1 MRTFLL
7 LIQSLLKNLRALT
20 SSRFSVLATIKEEI
34 LLQKLS
40 KHHPYTVDHMRRVE
54 EYTTLI
60 GKAMGLSEHTL
71 EIARRAG
78 KMHDIGKLDV
88 PQDLLNFR
96 DDLTGAQ
103 MDKIK
108 GHPLS
113 SYIRLFGVRYP
124 KSLKEVPFI
133 ASAHHEHLDGSGY
146 NGLKGLEIPL
156 EARIVTVADVLDA
169 MVSKRSYS
177 EEIPLTDTI
186 AHLKE
191 HSGIFFDAEVVN
203 ALTRI
208 APQDFLKVMES
219 EPGRPRAIKIRDRI
233 EVTNLFGKHGS

>member
-1 MRTFLL
+1 MRTILF
-7 LIQSLLKNLRALT
+7 LIQSVLKNWRTLK
-20 SSRFSVLATIKEEI
+20 SSRFNVLTTIREEL
-34 LLQKLS
+34 LLQELS

-54 EYTTLI
+54 QYSTLI
-60 GKAMGLSEHTL
+60 GKAMGLAGHSLAIVRH
-71 EIARRAG
+71 AG

-96 DDLTGAQ
+96 DDLTEAQ

-108 GHPLS
+108 RHPLS
-113 SYIRLFGVRYP
+113 SYIRLFGLRYP
-124 KSLKEVPFI
+124 KALKDVPFV

-146 NGLKGLEIPL
+146 NGLKGKEIPL

-177 EEIPLTDTI
+177 EEIPLTETI
-186 AHLKE
+186 AHLKQY
-191 HSGIFFDAEVVN
+191 SGIFFDADVVN

-208 APQDFLKVMES
+208 APRDFLKVMES
-219 EPGRPRAIKIRDRI
+219 EPGRARAIKVRDRI
-233 EVTNLFGKHGS
+233 EVGRMIGKGC

>member
-1 MRTFLL
+1 MRTILS
-7 LIQSLLKNLRALT
+7 LIHSLLKNWRTLAR
-20 SSRFSVLATIKEEI
+20 SRFSVLATIKEEL
-34 LLQKLS
+34 LLQELN

-54 EYTTLI
+54 QYSTLI
-60 GKAMGLSEHTL
+60 GKAMGLSKHSL

-88 PQDLLNFR
+88 PQELLNFR
-96 DDLTGAQ
+96 DDLTDAQ
-103 MDKIK
+103 MAIVKS
-108 GHPLS
+108 HPLS

-124 KSLKEVPFI
+124 RALKEVPFV
-133 ASAHHEHLDGSGY
+133 ACAHHEHLDGSGY
-146 NGLKGLEIPL
+146 NGLKGNEIPL
-156 EARIVTVADVLDA
+156 ETRIVTVADVLDA

-191 HSGIFFDAEVVN
+191 QSGIFFDAEVVN

-208 APQDFLKVMES
+208 APHDFLKVMES
-219 EPGRPRAIKIRDRI
+219 EPGRPRAIRVRDRI
-233 EVTNLFGKHGS
+233 EVAKLIGKSC

>member
-1 MRTFLL
+1 MRTILF
-7 LIQSLLKNLRALT
+7 LIQSVLKNWRQLK
-20 SSRFSVLATIKEEI
+20 SSGFSVQTTIKEEL
-34 LLQKLS
+34 LLQELC

-54 EYTTLI
+54 QYSTLI
-60 GKAMGLSEHTL
+60 GKAMGLAGHSLAIVRH
-71 EIARRAG
+71 AG

-96 DDLTGAQ
+96 DDLTEAQ

-108 GHPLS
+108 RHTLS
-113 SYIRLFGVRYP
+113 SYIRLFGLRYP
-124 KSLKEVPFI
+124 KALKEVPFV

-146 NGLKGLEIPL
+146 NGLKGNEIPL

-177 EEIPLTDTI
+177 EEIPLTETI
-186 AHLKE
+186 AHLKQY
-191 HSGIFFDAEVVN
+191 SGIFFDADVVN

-208 APQDFLKVMES
+208 APSDFLKVMES
-219 EPGRPRAIKIRDRI
+219 EPGRPRAIKVRDRI
-233 EVTNLFGKHGS
+233 EVGSLIGK